1 MAVPAGGPSQN
12 AAPAPSGLARHRVNL
27 GGRGEDLA
35 AAWYEGHGYQVLER
49 NWRCA
54 AGELDVVARRGRTT
68 VFCEVKTRT
77 SAAFG
82 APAEAVTPAKQARV
96 RRLAARWLASVG
108 RRPGLVRFDV
118 ASVLDGQLQI
128 IEAAF

>member
-1 MAVPAGGPSQN
+1 MVDAADGPVQGAVPLR
-12 AAPAPSGLARHRVNL
+12 SGLARHRVSL

-35 AAWYEGHGYQVLER
+35 AAWYEEQGYQVLER

-54 AGELDVVARRGRTT
+54 GGELDVVARRGRTT
-68 VFCEVKTRT
+68 VFCEVKTRS

-82 APAEAVTPAKQARV
+82 SPAEAVTPAKQARV
-96 RRLAARWLASVG
+96 RRLAARWLASG
-108 RRPGLVRFDV
+108 SRRPGLVRFDV
-118 ASVLDGQLQI
+118 ASVLDGQLQV